1 KLLYA
6 DYYPNNKIAYSIFE
20 FYKAK
25 NLDVD
30 LYTGN
35 FDFFLKE
42 YDKNKYDIVI
52 NIISP
57 ITKHLLDYFIEKISF
72 FEKDYLDEYII
83 MLNKWI
89 EGEETK
95 RNLVEYISK
104 YSLILEVGNLK
115 HNYLLNDKYV
125 NKIYI
130 DDNDNIIIK

>member
-1 KLLYA
+1 PKNTIKLLYA

-72 FEKDYLDEYII
+72 LKKII
-83 MLNKWI
+83 WMN
-89 EGEETK
+89 
-95 RNLVEYISK
+95 
-104 YSLILEVGNLK
+104 IL
-115 HNYLLNDKYV
+115 
-125 NKIYI
+125 
-130 DDNDNIIIK
+130 

>member
-1 KLLYA
+1 
-6 DYYPNNKIAYSIFE
+6 
-20 FYKAK
+20 
-25 NLDVD
+25 
-30 LYTGN
+30 
-35 FDFFLKE
+35 
-42 YDKNKYDIVI
+42 
-52 NIISP
+52 
-57 ITKHLLDYFIEKISF
+57 
-72 FEKDYLDEYII
+72 

>member
-1 KLLYA
+1 
-6 DYYPNNKIAYSIFE
+6 KIAYSIFE

>member
-1 KLLYA
+1 MLIYILA
-6 DYYPNNKIAYSIFE
+6 TLI
-20 FYKAK
+20 
-25 NLDVD
+25 
-30 LYTGN
+30 
-35 FDFFLKE
+35 FLKE

-57 ITKHLLDYFIEKISF
+57 ITKHLLDYFIEKYL

-115 HNYLLNDKYV
+115 A
-125 NKIYI
+125 
-130 DDNDNIIIK
+130 

>member
-1 KLLYA
+1 M
-6 DYYPNNKIAYSIFE
+6 
-20 FYKAK
+20 
-25 NLDVD
+25 
-30 LYTGN
+30 
-35 FDFFLKE
+35 KE

-52 NIISP
+52 NIVSP

-72 FEKDYLDEYII
+72 FEKYYLDEYII

>member
-1 KLLYA
+1 MLIYILA
-6 DYYPNNKIAYSIFE
+6 TLI
-20 FYKAK
+20 
-25 NLDVD
+25 
-30 LYTGN
+30 
-35 FDFFLKE
+35 FLKE

-57 ITKHLLDYFIEKISF
+57 ITKHLLDYFIEKIS

-104 YSLILEVGNLK
+104 YSLILEGNLK